1 MKENNSLDILNQ
13 TFGDILP
20 SKDGR
25 EKISSLE
32 FIINLIFCYFPDS
45 KIRSLESI
53 RRAMKRNL
61 KIDIKK
67 VLFGSVLQE
76 IG

>member
-1 MKENNSLDILNQ
+1 MKENNSLDILKQ
-13 TFGDILP
+13 TFENILP
-20 SKDGR
+20 PKDKR

-45 KIRSLESI
+45 KICSLESI
-53 RRAMKRNL
+53 RRAMKSNL

-67 VLFGSVLQE
+67 TLFGNVLQE
-76 IG
+76 ID